1 MARNAQSSRL
11 IPEEEDGEEDN
22 LEKKQILD
30 CERMVSRK
38 PNKDKE
44 QGKED
49 KDKDSKDKGMT
60 VDDLFGQ
67 WGNKKDE
74 KVQEHKKKD
83 FGDIFANFG
92 QQQQTTKPEQKK

>member
-1 MARNAQSSRL
+1 MARNAQSSKL

-38 PNKDKE
+38 PQKDKE
-44 QGKED
+44 QGND
-49 KDKDSKDKGMT
+49 GKDKDKGMT

-74 KVQEHKKKD
+74 KAH
-83 FGDIFANFG
+83 
-92 QQQQTTKPEQKK
+92 